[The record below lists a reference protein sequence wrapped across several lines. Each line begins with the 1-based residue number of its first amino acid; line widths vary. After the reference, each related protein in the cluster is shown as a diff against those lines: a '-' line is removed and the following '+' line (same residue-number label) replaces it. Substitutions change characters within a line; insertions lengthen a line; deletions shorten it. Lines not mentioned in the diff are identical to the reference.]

1 MHEMALCTEVVKSVL
16 ATAEEA
22 DAVAV
27 NEVSMVIGEM
37 RDIITDM
44 FDSFFHY
51 LARGTI
57 AENARV
63 SFITKPLLVQCND
76 CGRIWPVD
84 VANGQKTS
92 CPECAA
98 MNYEVVSGMEF
109 LIESIDVTTR
119 AESEDAEVAA

>member
-27 NEVSMVIGEM
+27 NEVNMVIGEM
-37 RDIITDM
+37 RDIIIDM
-44 FDSFFHY
+44 FDNFFHY

-57 AENARV
+57 AEHARV
-63 SFITKPLLVQCND
+63 TFLTTPLLAKCND
-76 CGRIWPVD
+76 CGQVFPID
-84 VANGQKTS
+84 IHTGEKAS
-92 CPECAA
+92 CPACKT
-98 MNYEVVSGMEF
+98 MNYEVISGMEF

-119 AESEDAEVAA
+119 DEASQVA